1 MNDHEP
7 AELASL
13 PAVAMHAAA
22 AERLRDASQDD
33 SRLGRDEVS
42 AAARAAI
49 GAWAAAVA
57 GRQAALAVMASPDAV
72 HWLLHP
78 VRKGWQVAPG
88 PTVNEIEIWAAET
101 EADPPRL
108 RVSYRFSGRKQAE
121 AGTGTGDGDAD
132 ETQFVGMLNLGLE
145 PAGWRLLSG
154 HVETLDDFLGYVF
167 TSRLETPDE
176 HRRRV
181 SGTGAPTRGG
191 GVRLFRIAAGFAEH
205 DVRFGASVSI
215 DVERASAP
223 SRDEAVDLVW
233 PSVEPKTT
241 KALGEGDWQ
250 PSLNWLDVI
259 ELLPDLPEAG

>member
-13 PAVAMHAAA
+13 PAVAIQSAA
-22 AERLRDASQDD
+22 AEQLRDASQGD
-33 SRLGRDEVS
+33 SRLGPEEAS

-49 GAWAAAVA
+49 GAWATAVA
-57 GRQAALAVMASPDAV
+57 GRHAALAVMASPDAV
-72 HWLLHP
+72 HWLLYP

-101 EADPPRL
+101 GADPPRL
-108 RVSYRFSGRKQAE
+108 RVSFRFSGRKQAE
-121 AGTGTGDGDAD
+121 PGTGPGEGDAD

-145 PAGWRLLSG
+145 PAGWRLVSG

-167 TSRLETPDE
+167 TSRQETPEE
-176 HRRRV
+176 HQRRV

-191 GVRLFRIAAGFAEH
+191 GARVFRVAAGFAEH

-215 DVERASAP
+215 DVERASP
-223 SRDEAVDLVW
+223 PTRDEAVDLVW
-233 PSVEPKTT
+233 PAVEQETT
-241 KALGEGDWQ
+241 RALGEGDWR

-259 ELLPDLPEAG
+259 ELLPEPGETG